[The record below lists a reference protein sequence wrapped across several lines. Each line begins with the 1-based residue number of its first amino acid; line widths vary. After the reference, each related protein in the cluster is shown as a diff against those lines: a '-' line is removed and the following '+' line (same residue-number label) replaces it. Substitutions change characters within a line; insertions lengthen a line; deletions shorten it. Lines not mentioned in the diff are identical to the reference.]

1 MDLTAPDHRAAV
13 GRYLARA
20 ELGFL
25 YAEGSNEIVD
35 ANATADELLDVDG
48 GLVGADPREID
59 PSFGPELLAAV
70 EEAARADRTVEEAV
84 TIDDGT
90 ALQFR
95 AVPGEDGVGVL
106 VRDATDDVGLRR
118 DLRRS
123 NRILETLEDGV
134 YTLDEAFVITSVNEA
149 ITEMTGY
156 DREELVGSHASMLA
170 GSETL
175 DKAEEILDMLRGGG
189 SDIGMIES
197 SIRTADG
204 ELLPI
209 DTHFSPVEFD
219 DGRRGRV
226 GVLRDVTDRR
236 RNESALREL
245 SRSARRLLRADDAES
260 VFETAV
266 DVTAA
271 VWPEATVVAYSF
283 DRTEARLIPVA
294 ASGGDHDEC
303 GPGSLV
309 WEAFTTG
316 ADDAATTIDPARA
329 SDATD
334 ADSRTSFHRIDDS
347 ATADAEAGSAT
358 DAETGPAEDAATP
371 SPTGRV
377 VERSNEPDDSSPRTL
392 YATLDGY
399 GLFRVDFG
407 SAEPAGN
414 VEEPVGLLA
423 ANAVAALDSVER
435 ENELSRNR
443 ERLERLH
450 GLNTLLRRING
461 ELVDA
466 DTLEEIAEAV
476 CDTLVE
482 SDQVEF
488 VWVGET
494 YRTGGNPT
502 PVAVAGESDGL
513 LDALPGGADAAP
525 AVGDGGTA
533 ADTDELPGVRA
544 VETGDPVRVSDV
556 SDGLRRE
563 RWREHALARG
573 HRSALG
579 VPLSYEGLCYGVL
592 SVYADRR
599 SVFDDEFG
607 DLLVEL
613 GDNVANAICSLETRR
628 SLRTESLVEIEL
640 RIDGSDAPLSRIAS
654 AFGDP
659 LRVDGTV
666 PQGSGRSLVYFT
678 TGGDRSGVA
687 ESVVAVESLRETG
700 GGPNARLEATVSEET
715 VVDRVSAHGGSVER
729 LVAGDDEVVLTAIFP
744 RSVDVRRIIEHFED
758 RYGGVE
764 LRSRRDRSEDDG
776 PEPRDDLSDELTDRQ
791 REAVETAYL
800 RGYFEWPRASTGE
813 EVATAM
819 DITQP
824 TFNRHLRTAERKL
837 LESVLG
843 DIDAED

>member
-1 MDLTAPDHRAAV
+1 MDLTAPPPPAAV
-13 GRYLARA
+13 GRFLARA

-25 YAEGSNEIVD
+25 YAEGSSEIVD

-59 PSFGPELLAAV
+59 PSFGPELLAAI
-70 EEAARADRTVEEAV
+70 EEAARADRTVEKGI

-95 AVPGEDGVGVL
+95 AVPGDGGVGVL

-175 DKAEEILDMLRGGG
+175 DKAEEILDMLRGDG

-266 DVTAA
+266 DVTTA

-329 SDATD
+329 SDAAD
-334 ADSRTSFHRIDDS
+334 AGSRTSFRRIDGS
-347 ATADAEAGSAT
+347 GTADAEAGP
-358 DAETGPAEDAATP
+358 TGDSATP

-377 VERSNEPDDSSPRTL
+377 VERSNDPDDSSPRTL

-435 ENELSRNR
+435 ETELSRNR

-494 YRTGGNPT
+494 YRTGGDPT

-513 LDALPGGADAAP
+513 LDALPGGAVASATI
-525 AVGDGGTA
+525 GDGGTS
-533 ADTDELPGVRA
+533 ADTGELPGVRA
-544 VETGDPVRVSDV
+544 VETGEPVRVSDV

-573 HRSALG
+573 HRSVLG

-599 SVFDDEFG
+599 SVFDGEFG

-613 GDNVANAICSLETRR
+613 GDNVANAISSLETRR

-666 PQGSGRSLVYFT
+666 PQGNGRSLVYFT
-678 TGGDRSGVA
+678 TDGDPSGVT

-729 LVAGDDEVVLTAIFP
+729 LVAGDDDVVLTATFP

-764 LRSRRDRSEDDG
+764 LRSRRDRSEDDR
-776 PEPRDDLSDELTDRQ
+776 PEARGDLAEARDDLADELTDRQ

-837 LESVLG
+837 LESVLN